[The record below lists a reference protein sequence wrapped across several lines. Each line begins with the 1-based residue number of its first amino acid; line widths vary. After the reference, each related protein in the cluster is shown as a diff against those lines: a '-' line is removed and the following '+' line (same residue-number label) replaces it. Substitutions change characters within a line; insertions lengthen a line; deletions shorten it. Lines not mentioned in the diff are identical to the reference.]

1 MAPPAV
7 TTRPTLASI
16 AHGFVTVPGM
26 LAVIVAVVA
35 GALAS
40 TIAVTVG
47 ASMVLALL
55 AGLFGFG
62 VTAVG
67 LAVYG
72 YRSATG
78 LPISF
83 STEFP
88 TEAPTGDAD

>member
-1 MAPPAV
+1 MSLPAV
-7 TTRPTLASI
+7 TTRPSLASI

-26 LAVIVAVVA
+26 LAVIVSVVA

-40 TIAVTVG
+40 TIAVAVG
-47 ASMVLALL
+47 ASMPIALL
-55 AGLFGFG
+55 AGVFGFG

-78 LPISF
+78 PPSMFI
-83 STEFP
+83 TEFP
-88 TEAPTGDAD
+88 TEAPAGDAD